1 MLDRPRSLSVE
12 TVFVGSAPPTKGGCA
27 SIPDVPA
34 NHVAVILHTSGS
46 TGEPQAHEKTWGQM
60 VTGANRWRDRFAF
73 DASDYIVPTIP
84 AQHMF
89 GFEASIMLPLQTGAS
104 VFRSQ
109 PLYPADIARAL
120 GLASNATLV
129 TTPIHLRA
137 CGRSEIEWPP
147 IRRVICST
155 ASLDAQLAEE
165 CEATM
170 RTRISEIFGSTET
183 GAIAS
188 RRTVTDDHWHCLNGL
203 TIEQRGADAYIR
215 YSTTGERSR
224 LDDEIEIIENHSFSL
239 LGRPSDMIKIA
250 GKRASMAD
258 LSHRLNRIE
267 GIDDGVLLCRETPG
281 DSVDRLIALVV
292 APTLSSRQ
300 IRVALARQIDSAFL
314 PRRINPRRQAAA
326 QCVRKAFSRR
336 HTHPARPA
344 ERLLT
349 KTTKKLR
356 IEAEHPALAGHFP
369 GDQLVP
375 ASVLLE
381 AFLDAIR
388 ELYPDCRVAKL
399 QHAKFFSP
407 LRPDQDATIEIEAQ
421 DRLIQ
426 FRCWR
431 ATDIIANGTFI
442 LVPED

>member
-1 MLDRPRSLSVE
+1 MEQLPILVPRDRGKWILDRQGGLTQSEFLVRAHALAEKLPARRHAIMLTNGRCEFLIAFCAALIRGLTTLLPVNDTDVAVAELAECYPNCIAMVDRPRSLAVE

-34 NHVAVILHTSGS
+34 NHVAAILHTSGS
-46 TGEPQAHEKTWGQM
+46 TGEPQAHEKTWGEM
-60 VTGANRWRDRFAF
+60 VTGAQRWRERFEF
-73 DASDYIVPTIP
+73 DATDYIVPTIP

-89 GFEASIMLPLQTGAS
+89 GFEASIMLPLQTGAG
-104 VFRSQ
+104 VFRGQ
-109 PLYPADIARAL
+109 PLYPADVVRAL

-137 CGRSEIEWPP
+137 CGRSEVEWPP

-155 ASLDAQLAEE
+155 ASLDARLAEE

-170 RTRISEIFGSTET
+170 RTRVSEIFGSTET

-188 RRTVTDDHWHCLNGL
+188 RRTATDDYWHCLDGL

-215 YSTTGERSR
+215 HSMTGERFC
-224 LDDEIEIIENHSFSL
+224 LDDEIEVIENRSFSH
-239 LGRPSDMIKIA
+239 LGRPTDMIKIA

-300 IRVALARQIDSAFL
+300 IRMELARQIDSAFL
-314 PRRINPRRQAAA
+314 PRRIIHVDKLPRNPAGKLSLNATRA
-326 QCVRKAFSRR
+326 
-336 HTHPARPA
+336 
-344 ERLLT
+344 LL
-349 KTTKKLR
+349 
-356 IEAEHPALAGHFP
+356 
-369 GDQLVP
+369 
-375 ASVLLE
+375 
-381 AFLDAIR
+381 
-388 ELYPDCRVAKL
+388 
-399 QHAKFFSP
+399 
-407 LRPDQDATIEIEAQ
+407 
-421 DRLIQ
+421 DRLSG
-426 FRCWR
+426 R
-431 ATDIIANGTFI
+431 
-442 LVPED
+442 

>member
-1 MLDRPRSLSVE
+1 MEQLPILLRSNREKWILGRRGGLTQTEFLVSAHTLADKLPARRHAIMLTHGRREFLIAFCAALMRGQTALLPVNDTDAGVAELAERYPDCIAMLDRPRSLSVK
-12 TVFVGSAPPTKGGCA
+12 TVFVGSVPPTKGGCV

-34 NHVAVILHTSGS
+34 NHVAAILHTSGS

-60 VTGANRWRDRFAF
+60 VTGANRWRERFAF

-104 VFRSQ
+104 VFRGQ

-147 IRRVICST
+147 IRRIICST
-155 ASLDAQLAEE
+155 ASLDARLAEE

-170 RTRISEIFGSTET
+170 RSRISEIFGSTET

-188 RRTVTDDHWHCLNGL
+188 RRTVTDDHWHCLDGL

-215 YSTTGERSR
+215 YSTTGERFR
-224 LDDEIEIIENHSFSL
+224 LDDEIEIIENRSFSL

-267 GIDDGVLLCRETPG
+267 GIDDGVLLCRESPG

-300 IRVALARQIDSAFL
+300 IRVALARQVDSAFL
-314 PRRINPRRQAAA
+314 PRRIIHVDKLPRNA
-326 QCVRKAFSRR
+326 SG
-336 HTHPARPA
+336 
-344 ERLLT
+344 
-349 KTTKKLR
+349 KL
-356 IEAEHPALAGHFP
+356 
-369 GDQLVP
+369 
-375 ASVLLE
+375 S
-381 AFLDAIR
+381 LDATR
-388 ELYPDCRVAKL
+388 TLL
-399 QHAKFFSP
+399 
-407 LRPDQDATIEIEAQ
+407 
-421 DRLIQ
+421 DRL
-426 FRCWR
+426 
-431 ATDIIANGTFI
+431 NGC
-442 LVPED
+442 